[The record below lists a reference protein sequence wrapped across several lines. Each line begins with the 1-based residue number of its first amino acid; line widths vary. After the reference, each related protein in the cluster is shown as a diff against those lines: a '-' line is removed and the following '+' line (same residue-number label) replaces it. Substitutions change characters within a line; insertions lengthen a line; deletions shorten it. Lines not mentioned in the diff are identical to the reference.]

1 MAKQQDNPE
10 KQKAKTLYYFQFF
23 RGFFADPKIRRL
35 EKVFGSEGI
44 VIYLKLADFSLGSE
58 GCIERLNESMGESF
72 TEEIAFNIDMDADAV
87 SKTIKYCI
95 KLGLIIPDVE
105 DQLFHIPYV
114 TENLKQLTSEAIK
127 KRKQRARKKKEQQAD
142 DESAPDDEEGDNVH
156 HEGDNVPIYKNK
168 NQSHKQNTELENN
181 DNQNYFLNS
190 CILFDETDVSLYGE
204 GEAVLSGA
212 AEAAADPAASP
223 LSEAELMELSNKHK
237 VFLSDK
243 GISAFSEATH
253 GGTTTY
259 WNDEPSESP
268 LKIMRA
274 WKKKNKEKHPEY
286 FTDQEE
292 EKASAADPEDKPLP
306 VWDSES
312 PDYCG
317 NTNGDYEAIKNIIK
331 EYPESKYDEL
341 YEIGINLARNK
352 DCNSRRW
359 PAYAEAYAALHI
371 LLEHEKKHPG
381 ILSNREIAAA
391 FKNYD
396 GYEDDEFY
404 EYFLT
409 HRA

>member
-286 FTDQEE
+286 FTVSRGILRLPSTVKILQIIFSISIMIPTR
-292 EKASAADPEDKPLP
+292 ACCLLRHALFYFINHVRWTRVGCGGTRSAGPHNLFL
-306 VWDSES
+306 S
-312 PDYCG
+312 PD
-317 NTNGDYEAIKNIIK
+317 
-331 EYPESKYDEL
+331 
-341 YEIGINLARNK
+341 
-352 DCNSRRW
+352 
-359 PAYAEAYAALHI
+359 
-371 LLEHEKKHPG
+371 
-381 ILSNREIAAA
+381 
-391 FKNYD
+391 
-396 GYEDDEFY
+396 
-404 EYFLT
+404 
-409 HRA
+409 

>member
-1 MAKQQDNPE
+1 MARQQNNPE

-23 RGFFADPKIRRL
+23 RGFFTDPKIRRL
-35 EKVFGSEGI
+35 EKVFGSDGI

-87 SKTIKYCI
+87 LKTIKYCI

-114 TENLKQLTSEAIK
+114 TENLKQLTGEAIK

-168 NQSHKQNTELENN
+168 NQSHQQNTELENN

-204 GEAVLSGA
+204 GEAVTSGA
-212 AEAAADPAASP
+212 AEAAAGTAASP

-243 GISAFSEATH
+243 GISVFSEATH

-286 FTDQEE
+286 FIDPDG

-312 PDYCG
+312 PDYC
-317 NTNGDYEAIKNIIK
+317 NFTNDDYESIQNILE
-331 EYPESKYDEL
+331 EYPESEYDKL
-341 YEIGINLARNK
+341 FKIGVKLAKNK
-352 DCNSRRW
+352 GIDRKNWSDR
-359 PAYAEAYAALHI
+359 AEAYAVLHI
-371 LLEHEKKHPG
+371 LLKHEKKYPG
-381 ILSNREIAAA
+381 ILSNEEIACA
-391 FKNYD
+391 FENYD
-396 GYEDDEFY
+396 GYEDEEFY
-404 EYFLT
+404 KYFLA

>member
-1 MAKQQDNPE
+1 MANVKNGSGEMKPP
-10 KQKAKTLYYFQFF
+10 KLFYFPFM
-23 RGFFADPKIRRL
+23 RGFFASPNIRRL
-35 EKVFGSEGI
+35 EKKFGSDG
-44 VIYLKLADFSLGSE
+44 VMIYLKLADFSLDSC
-58 GCIERLNESMGESF
+58 GCIERVNEDMGESF
-72 TEEIAFNIDMDADAV
+72 AEEIAFNIDMGPDTV
-87 SKTIKYCI
+87 SDTIKYCI
-95 KLGLIIPDVE
+95 RLGLIVPDVE
-105 DQLFHIPYV
+105 DKLFHIPYV
-114 TENLKQLTSEAIK
+114 TDNIKSLTDSAIRMRK
-127 KRKQRARKKKEQQAD
+127 KRARDRQKQ
-142 DESAPDDEEGDNVH
+142 SEGDDSSQSDGERHKVT
-156 HEGDNVPIYKNK
+156 ESKSNK
-168 NQSHKQNTELENN
+168 SKQNTELENSN
-181 DNQNYFLNS
+181 NYSYSLNS
-190 CILFDETDVSLYGE
+190 DILFDETDVSLYGE

-286 FTDQEE
+286 FMDQEE

-341 YEIGINLARNK
+341 YEIGIELARNK
-352 DCNSRRW
+352 DCNSRHW